1 MTNVR
6 PRLIHKSFRWFC
18 LQPYFKGKSR
28 VENILSKIIPLSHS
42 NVIADFPDGF
52 HMTLNFNSPYEK
64 WLYYHNCELDTYT
77 FIKKFLKPGM
87 VFMDCG
93 ANMGFYSLVAASSV
107 TSSGHVYSFEPTP
120 STFARLQKNLNESKF
135 KNIQAFACALGE
147 TKGEAHIFQ
156 LDSFN
161 HGMNTLAPMHKEA
174 IDTATCHV
182 FSLDGMLSEQ
192 KIQKPNLIKLDVE
205 GSELAVLRGATK
217 LLKDPSAPTMII
229 ELSPITTSRFGYK
242 PEDIIDFI
250 LSVRNFSVEW
260 IHHGK
265 RHPVTLKK
273 KLPHYSVL
281 GAMHGSNYTFY
292 PR

>member
-107 TSSGHVYSFEPTP
+107 TSSGHVYSLTNPFYLC
-120 STFARLQKNLNESKF
+120 SSSK
-135 KNIQAFACALGE
+135 K
-147 TKGEAHIFQ
+147 
-156 LDSFN
+156 
-161 HGMNTLAPMHKEA
+161 
-174 IDTATCHV
+174 
-182 FSLDGMLSEQ
+182 SE
-192 KIQKPNLIKLDVE
+192 
-205 GSELAVLRGATK
+205 
-217 LLKDPSAPTMII
+217 
-229 ELSPITTSRFGYK
+229 
-242 PEDIIDFI
+242 
-250 LSVRNFSVEW
+250 
-260 IHHGK
+260 
-265 RHPVTLKK
+265 
-273 KLPHYSVL
+273 
-281 GAMHGSNYTFY
+281 
-292 PR
+292 